1 MQAAN
6 SHLKFFWC

>member
-6 SHLKFFWC
+6 SWR